1 MNPVN
6 EHGDMI
12 AITAYYK
19 LQAKVDDLQRQLDNA
34 RTDWLCDTCE
44 GRGCE
49 AENQNAVLLAELE
62 EQARLNGK
70 GSEREL
76 ALRAKVETLERGNAA
91 LRKERDSYRFRS
103 EQIWGLR
110 KEIQA
115 ALGVPADCE
124 GEEALKRGLESIKAL
139 RADKERLD
147 WLAVSDEWFDVPA
160 NESFTPDTFRAAIDA
175 ARKEQP

>member
-70 GSEREL
+70 GSEREAAL
-76 ALRAKVETLERGNAA
+76 ASKIQTLERENAELRAA
-91 LRKERDSYRFRS
+91 L
-103 EQIWGLR
+103 
-110 KEIQA
+110 
-115 ALGVPADCE
+115 
-124 GEEALKRGLESIKAL
+124 
-139 RADKERLD
+139 
-147 WLAVSDEWFDVPA
+147 
-160 NESFTPDTFRAAIDA
+160 DA

>member
-62 EQARLNGK
+62 EQVRLNGK
-70 GSEREL
+70 GSEREA
-76 ALRAKVETLERGNAA
+76 ALLAKVETLQREKA
-91 LRKERDSYRFRS
+91 LQGLHLATMADVVLGEDAEDRS
-103 EQIWGLR
+103 DETLVREVCKMARQNRSLVNV
-110 KEIQA
+110 
-115 ALGVPADCE
+115 L
-124 GEEALKRGLESIKAL
+124 EALAKGK
-139 RADKERLD
+139 
-147 WLAVSDEWFDVPA
+147 DVPGVTVDEIA
-160 NESFTPDTFRAAIDA
+160 EYAQRAVNA
-175 ARKEQP
+175 ARKEQPCQS

>member
-1 MNPVN
+1 VNPVN

-70 GSEREL
+70 GSEREA
-76 ALRAKVETLERGNAA
+76 ALLGRVETLERENAA
-91 LRKERDSYRFRS
+91 LR
-103 EQIWGLR
+103 
-110 KEIQA
+110 A
-115 ALGVPADCE
+115 AL
-124 GEEALKRGLESIKAL
+124 
-139 RADKERLD
+139 
-147 WLAVSDEWFDVPA
+147 
-160 NESFTPDTFRAAIDA
+160 DA

>member
-70 GSEREL
+70 GSEREA
-76 ALRAKVETLERGNAA
+76 ALLAKVETLQREKA
-91 LRKERDSYRFRS
+91 LQGLHLATMADVVLGEDAEDRS
-103 EQIWGLR
+103 DETLVREVCKMARQNRSLVNV
-110 KEIQA
+110 
-115 ALGVPADCE
+115 L
-124 GEEALKRGLESIKAL
+124 EALAKGK
-139 RADKERLD
+139 
-147 WLAVSDEWFDVPA
+147 DVPGVTVDEIA
-160 NESFTPDTFRAAIDA
+160 EYAQRAVNA
-175 ARKEQP
+175 ARKEQPCQS

>member
-1 MNPVN
+1 VNPVN

-70 GSEREL
+70 GSERQA
-76 ALRAKVETLERGNAA
+76 ALLAKVETLQRKHSAA
-91 LRKERDSYRFRS
+91 VEVCALARVWATVWHDKLSTDSLQRFAELEQQILKEA
-103 EQIWGLR
+103 Q
-110 KEIQA
+110 Q
-115 ALGVPADCE
+115 
-124 GEEALKRGLESIKAL
+124 
-139 RADKERLD
+139 
-147 WLAVSDEWFDVPA
+147 
-160 NESFTPDTFRAAIDA
+160 
-175 ARKEQP
+175 